1 MSVSLKEYI
10 DSLTP
15 GAALLGDRAQRS
27 SLRSNKVIGGPNL
40 IGLTSLQEISVN
52 SLSQKSEERLH
63 EDQAANY
70 KPGREVFPES
80 NHDLGYPASRPTR
93 R

>member
-40 IGLTSLQEISVN
+40 INILTRDISALT
-52 SLSQKSEERLH
+52 LS
-63 EDQAANY
+63 
-70 KPGREVFPES
+70 EVR
-80 NHDLGYPASRPTR
+80 GKVT
-93 R
+93 

>member
-1 MSVSLKEYI
+1 M
-10 DSLTP
+10 
-15 GAALLGDRAQRS
+15 
-27 SLRSNKVIGGPNL
+27 

-63 EDQAANY
+63 EDQAANC
-70 KPGREVFPES
+70 KPGMEVFPES